1 MESLQLAKEF
11 ANAFADKVGQDIK
24 ILKVEELT
32 TLADYFVLVTGQSN
46 TQVRALADAAEDRL
60 SELGLPAPRRE
71 GRGGE
76 SWVLMDA
83 GSVIAHVFTRE
94 AREYYQL
101 EKLWADA
108 DIVDFDDSFASMMGD
123 MPTPDGMPPDE
134 ESAGETPIDNFTRM
148 FDKMISSKQS
158 YSFYHF

>member
-11 ANAFADKVGQDIK
+11 ADAFEERIGQDIK

-32 TLADYFVLVTGQSN
+32 TLADYFVLVSGQSN

-60 SELGLPAPRRE
+60 QALGLSAPRRE
-71 GRGGE
+71 GRGGD
-76 SWVLMDA
+76 SWILMDA
-83 GSVIAHVFTRE
+83 GTVIAHVFTKE

-108 DIVDFDDSFASMMGD
+108 ETVEINDSEND
-123 MPTPDGMPPDE
+123 
-134 ESAGETPIDNFTRM
+134 
-148 FDKMISSKQS
+148 
-158 YSFYHF
+158 

>member
-1 MESLQLAKEF
+1 LESLQLAKEF
-11 ANAFADKVGQDIK
+11 AEAFADKVGQDIK

-60 SELGLPAPRRE
+60 TELGLPAPRRE

-108 DIVDFDDSFASMMGD
+108 DTVKLDDS
-123 MPTPDGMPPDE
+123 E
-134 ESAGETPIDNFTRM
+134 N
-148 FDKMISSKQS
+148 
-158 YSFYHF
+158 

>member
-1 MESLQLAKEF
+1 MITLNIGEIKVDSLELAK
-11 ANAFADKVGQDIK
+11 ALVKALDDKKGDSIEV
-24 ILKVEELT
+24 LHVEELT
-32 TLADYFVLVTGQSN
+32 TLADYFVIVTGQSN
-46 TQVRALADAAEDRL
+46 TQVRALTDAAEDKIK
-60 SELGLPAPRRE
+60 ELGLPMPRRE

-108 DIVDFDDSFASMMGD
+108 DIVDFDDS
-123 MPTPDGMPPDE
+123 E
-134 ESAGETPIDNFTRM
+134 N
-148 FDKMISSKQS
+148 
-158 YSFYHF
+158 